1 MVLDVGIGCGG
12 APKIITG
19 GAPKRGAPLTATVI
33 GWLPAFL
40 LVTFTVHVPLAS
52 VVQVVE
58 LSVTPAGGVKVITAP
73 ATGLPFASNAV
84 AVRMFFEVPSAGFP
98 LIVTSTLLLAP
109 VAGPATN
116 VATGGRLKEGCR

>member
-73 ATGLPFASNAV
+73 AMGLPFASNAFASTVLFALPFAICPFMMTFKVV
-84 AVRMFFEVPSAGFP
+84 A
-98 LIVTSTLLLAP
+98 
-109 VAGPATN
+109 
-116 VATGGRLKEGCR
+116 